1 MVDSNATRIIK
12 EIHETKE
19 ELRDIIRKFSE
30 ELHLHIESSKVYRNK
45 VDMHDRQING
55 VNGKDSLMNRV
66 DDLEKEVN
74 AQKKK
79 LAKFEKNVSWVI
91 VIILTVV
98 LTALVRGLIPIIAEN
113 LG

>member
-1 MVDSNATRIIK
+1 
-12 EIHETKE
+12 
-19 ELRDIIRKFSE
+19 
-30 ELHLHIESSKVYRNK
+30 
-45 VDMHDRQING
+45 
-55 VNGKDSLMNRV
+55 MNRV